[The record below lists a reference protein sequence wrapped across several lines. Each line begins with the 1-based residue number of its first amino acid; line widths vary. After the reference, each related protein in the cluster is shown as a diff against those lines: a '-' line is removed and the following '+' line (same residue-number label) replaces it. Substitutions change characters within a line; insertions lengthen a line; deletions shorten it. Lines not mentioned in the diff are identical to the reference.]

1 MSTRE
6 RKLKKAAALRYNP
19 ESDLAPRVVASGVN
33 EIAERIVEIAKDQGI
48 PVVENPDLVEKLVR
62 LEIYSE
68 IPPELYHVVAE
79 VLAFVYGLGEYGQ

>member
-6 RKLKKAAALRYNP
+6 RKLKKAAALRYDP

-68 IPPELYHVVAE
+68 IPPELYQVVAE
-79 VLAFVYGLGEYGQ
+79 VLAFVYRLGEYGQ